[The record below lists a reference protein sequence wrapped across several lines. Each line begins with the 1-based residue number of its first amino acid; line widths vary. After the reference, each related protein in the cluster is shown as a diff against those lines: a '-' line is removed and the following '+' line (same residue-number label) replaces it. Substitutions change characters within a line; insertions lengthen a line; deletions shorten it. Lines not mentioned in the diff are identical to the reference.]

1 MFSHLK
7 RRIGVLTA
15 VAVLAA
21 LVPTLSISPASA
33 AASSTTQAMSDVT
46 LLEACPA
53 GTASAAGFTDTTS
66 TDVDCI
72 AMFGITQ
79 GTTAT
84 TYSPTDSVARWQMAL
99 FLTRMATVMSVTL
112 GDGSDQS
119 FTDISGK
126 SAEIQTAINQLK
138 QLGVTNGTTA
148 TTFSPDDNVSREQ
161 MAMFIE
167 RLLGNTAT
175 GPGGNSDDTATTNIS
190 GNGTTYNYTDIDSG
204 TVTFEGH
211 NSIVELY
218 HLGVTDSATGAT
230 AYSPSADMTRAAMA
244 TFMTNALD
252 HSNARPAGIV
262 LQATRTA
269 AYGDMVTASN
279 ELHVSNRDSSFV
291 PIADTLVDVFGFT
304 ATTTLDEAAFAA
316 SGACKD
322 ALEAIGGSEELCLM
336 ENTDHVTNQTGNI
349 QIEQTDIA
357 VGANVAEGESTQYWA
372 WTAAVGTYY
381 GSTQTSS
388 TVTVTSSK
396 GGDFAHISLSNP
408 YANLNGSG
416 TVLTG
421 ITSGS
426 VDAKMGSDVT
436 ITVQLRSQA
445 GTATYN
451 VAQAGC
457 SINASSYTGTHGAAV
472 GAIATTVIVTD
483 ANGAATFTASKTEPT
498 ALDGNDAATA
508 QWISFTNNAAANVA
522 AGCTAIGDFT
532 YGATGATGT
541 SGAFTDT
548 THAIGVKWDDEV
560 RDNNSVVSSVSN
572 TYVRATATGS
582 GATNTVTA
590 TSYDQ
595 YGVGVA
601 NGSLGLTE
609 TLIGATSSAFTVT
622 RTTNSSGSATFGVS
636 RDAATSAQ
644 STFRVNDDEDNNGS
658 AKAIWTVAPSSTAID
673 ASVGANSKPTSFVPT
688 RAFTG
693 IAIDN
698 ELEAQIMHVD
708 SANDKMIV
716 QLVGYDDVA
725 AASVTQFAEYTW
737 DSNDTF
743 FIAGVAKTQAQWE
756 TGLAA
761 VGLTALDDIYD
772 VTNNGKLLVV
782 STSNVSEWRR

>member
-21 LVPTLSISPASA
+21 LVPTLSMSPASA
-33 AASSTTQAMSDVT
+33 AASSTTQTMSDAT
-46 LLEACPA
+46 LLEACPS

-99 FLTRMATVMSVTL
+99 FLSRMATVMSVTL
-112 GDGSDQS
+112 GDGSDQG

-148 TTFSPDDNVSREQ
+148 TTYSPDDNVTREQ

-167 RLLGNTAT
+167 RLLSNTAP
-175 GPGGNSDDTATTNIS
+175 GPNGNSDDTATTNIS
-190 GNGTTYNYTDIDSG
+190 GDGSTYNYADIDSG
-204 TVTFEGH
+204 TVTYEGH
-211 NSIVELY
+211 NAIVELY

-230 AYSPSADMTRAAMA
+230 AYSPTADMTRAAMA
-244 TFMTNALD
+244 TFMTNALG
-252 HSNARPAGIV
+252 HSNARPAGLVI
-262 LQATRTA
+262 QATKTS
-269 AYGDMVTASN
+269 AYGDMATAVN

-322 ALEAIGGSEELCLM
+322 ALEVIGGAEELCLI
-336 ENTDHVTNQTGNI
+336 ENTDHVTDQSGNI
-349 QIEQTDIA
+349 KIEQTDIA
-357 VGANVAEGESTQYWA
+357 AGANVAEGESTQYWA

-396 GGDFAHISLSNP
+396 GGDFAHISFTNP
-408 YANLNGSG
+408 YANVNGSG

-421 ITSGS
+421 ITSPS
-426 VDAKMGSDVT
+426 LDAKMGSDVT
-436 ITVQLRSQA
+436 VTVQLRSQA

-457 SINASSYTGTHGAAV
+457 SINVTSATGTHGAV
-472 GAIATTVIVTD
+472 TSAIATTVIVTD

-498 ALDGNDAATA
+498 ALDANDAATTQFLTFA
-508 QWISFTNNAAANVA
+508 NNATANTA

-532 YGATGATGT
+532 HGSTGVITDA
-541 SGAFTDT
+541 GAFLGTANT
-548 THAIGVKWDDEV
+548 LAFKWDDEV
-560 RDNNSVVSSVSN
+560 RDNNSVVTTAANS
-572 TYVRATATGS
+572 YVRATATGS

-601 NGSLGLTE
+601 NGSIGLTE
-609 TLIGATSSAFTVT
+609 TLTGATASAFTVT
-622 RTTNSSGSATFGVS
+622 RTTNSSGVATFGVS
-636 RDAATSAQ
+636 RDAATSAK
-644 STFRVNDDEDNNGS
+644 SVFRANDDEDNNGS
-658 AKAIWTVAPSSTAID
+658 ATAIWTVVPSSTAID
-673 ASVGANSKPTSFVPT
+673 ASVGTNSKPTAFVPT
-688 RAFTG
+688 RAYTG
-693 IAIDN
+693 TAIDN
-698 ELEAQIMHVD
+698 ALEAQIMHVD

-716 QLVGYDDVA
+716 ELVGYDDVA
-725 AASVTQFAEYTW
+725 AASATQFVEYTW

-756 TGLAA
+756 TGLAT
-761 VGLTALDDIYD
+761 VGLTAMDDIYD
-772 VTNNGKLLVV
+772 AANNGKLLVV